1 MDESNS
7 QTEKRDEVEIAQ
19 KLNAATQL
27 LVESERENEKLK
39 EKVEQLEG
47 QLQQLKSRNDQLEAE
62 IRKFVEGHLA
72 TEFMRT
78 RLF

>member
-62 IRKFVEGHLA
+62 IRNFVEGHLA